1 MEPLVRRCCA
11 LAVSSGALPKKFS
24 LSVYGSCRLM
34 SNGGR
39 QGRKTSGKKHS
50 QSSSSQ
56 WWLRR
61 QSKDLFA
68 ERARKEGRPSRAY
81 YKLEQIDELM
91 QKQGRAKSSSQRR
104 KRGDDEGGLFRSG
117 DIAIDLGAA
126 PGGWSVYASKK
137 IGPSGKLVAVDLL
150 PLDSKTMHSLEND
163 ESMADFYFARADFN
177 SFMTKEFI
185 SEAISEGSDNQ
196 LQCRAD
202 VIMSDMAANFTGNKS
217 TDALRT
223 LSLCENALQFAAGT
237 SCFDDPPD
245 PHAQYNEELPP
256 KSWQDGGLLRV
267 GGSFLCK
274 YFQCGKENER
284 MLLDTAKNRFED
296 VRILKPMASR
306 KESSERYLLARKYK
320 G

>member
-1 MEPLVRRCCA
+1 
-11 LAVSSGALPKKFS
+11 
-24 LSVYGSCRLM
+24 M

-39 QGRKTSGKKHS
+39 HGRKTSGGKKHS
-50 QSSSSQ
+50 QSSAK
-56 WWLRR
+56 WLQR
-61 QSKDLFA
+61 QAKDRYA
-68 ERARKEGRPSRAY
+68 ELARKEGRPSRAY
-81 YKLEQIDELM
+81 YKLEQIDEVI
-91 QKQGRAKSSSQRR
+91 QKERSKSSQRR
-104 KRGDDEGGLFRSG
+104 KRRDGGGGLFRKG

-126 PGGWSVYASKK
+126 PGGWSVYASKR

-150 PLDSKTMHSLEND
+150 PLDQKTMRSLESD

-185 SEAISEGSDNQ
+185 SEAISDGSDDE
-196 LQCRAD
+196 LQCQAD

-223 LSLCENALQFAAGT
+223 LALCENALQFAAGT
-237 SCFDDPPD
+237 SCFDPPAAKPLKYD
-245 PHAQYNEELPP
+245 DESPSP
-256 KSWQDGGLLRV
+256 KSWQDVGLLRV

-284 MLLDTAKNRFED
+284 MLLDAAENRFED

-306 KESSERYLLARKYK
+306 KESAERYLLARQFK

>member
-1 MEPLVRRCCA
+1 
-11 LAVSSGALPKKFS
+11 
-24 LSVYGSCRLM
+24 M

-39 QGRKTSGKKHS
+39 HGRRTSGGKKHS
-50 QSSSSQ
+50 QSSAK
-56 WWLRR
+56 WLQR
-61 QSKDLFA
+61 QAKDQYA

-81 YKLEQIDELM
+81 YKLEQIDEVI
-91 QKQGRAKSSSQRR
+91 QKQERSKSSQRR
-104 KRGDDEGGLFRSG
+104 KRGNGDSGLFRKG

-150 PLDSKTMHSLEND
+150 PLDQKTMHYLEND

-185 SEAISEGSDNQ
+185 SEAISDGSDDE
-196 LQCRAD
+196 LQCQAD

-237 SCFDDPPD
+237 SCFDPPASKPQKHD
-245 PHAQYNEELPP
+245 KESAP
-256 KSWQDGGLLRV
+256 KSWQDVGLLRV

-284 MLLDTAKNRFED
+284 MLLDTAENRFEE

-306 KESSERYLLARKYK
+306 KESAERYLLARQFK